1 VAQVSAGEFG
11 SGDRATIDAAIR
23 QAELLCRYE
32 FSVFVGEA
40 EGDSRDFATSLHNSL
55 VAPAR
60 SIMIMVDP
68 TARVL
73 EVVTGGQVR
82 RTLSDR
88 EVELAALQMQSAFVA
103 DDYVGGLTSGI
114 AMLAEHAKS

>member
-1 VAQVSAGEFG
+1 MSAGEF
-11 SGDRATIDAAIR
+11 SNADRQAIGAAIH
-23 QAELLCRYE
+23 QAELLSRYE
-32 FSVFVGEA
+32 FSVFVGA
-40 EGDSRDFATSLHNSL
+40 SEGDPRDFATSLHNSL

-68 TARVL
+68 DARAL

-88 EVELAALQMQSAFVA
+88 EVELAALQMQTSFAEG
-103 DDYVGGLTSGI
+103 DYVAGLANGI
-114 AMLAEHAKS
+114 SMLAEHART

>member
-1 VAQVSAGEFG
+1 MAQVSAGAFDSSERQ
-11 SGDRATIDAAIR
+11 SIDAAIR
-23 QAELLCRYE
+23 QAELLCRFE
-32 FSVFVGEA
+32 FSVFVGDADGEP
-40 EGDSRDFATSLHNSL
+40 RDFATSLHNSL

-68 TARVL
+68 QARAL
-73 EVVTGGQVR
+73 EVVTGAQVR

-88 EVELAALQMQSAFVA
+88 EVELAALQMQTSFAA

>member
-1 VAQVSAGEFG
+1 VSAGEFG
-11 SGDRATIDAAIR
+11 SSDRATIDAAIR
-23 QAELLCRYE
+23 QAELLCRFE
-32 FSVFVGEA
+32 FSVFVGDA
-40 EGDSRDFATSLHNSL
+40 EGHSRDFATSLHNSL

-68 TARVL
+68 SARVL

-82 RTLSDR
+82 RTLTDR
-88 EVELAALQMQSAFVA
+88 EVELAALQMQTAFA
-103 DDYVGGLTSGI
+103 ANDYVGGLTSGI

>member
-1 VAQVSAGEFG
+1 M
-11 SGDRATIDAAIR
+11 SGGDFNNADRQAIGAAIH
-23 QAELLCRYE
+23 QAELLTRFE

-55 VAPAR
+55 VAPTR

-82 RTLSDR
+82 RTLTDR
-88 EVELAALQMQSAFVA
+88 EVELAALQMQTAFAA

-114 AMLAEHAKS
+114 AMLAEHART

>member
-1 VAQVSAGEFG
+1 MSAGEFG